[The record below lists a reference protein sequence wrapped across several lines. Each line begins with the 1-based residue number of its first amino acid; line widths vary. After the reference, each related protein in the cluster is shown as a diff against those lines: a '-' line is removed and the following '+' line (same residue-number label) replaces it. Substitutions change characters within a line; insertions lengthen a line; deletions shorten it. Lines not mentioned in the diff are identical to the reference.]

1 MSSACRTSTRDDD
14 RSAREVSV
22 GGGCRRL
29 VERRELPEREPEDR
43 PPERPPERPE
53 PEDLPPERDPE
64 RER

>member
-14 RSAREVSV
+14 CSARDVSV

-29 VERRELPEREPEDR
+29 VERRELPEREPED
-43 PPERPPERPE
+43 
-53 PEDLPPERDPE
+53 LPPERDPE